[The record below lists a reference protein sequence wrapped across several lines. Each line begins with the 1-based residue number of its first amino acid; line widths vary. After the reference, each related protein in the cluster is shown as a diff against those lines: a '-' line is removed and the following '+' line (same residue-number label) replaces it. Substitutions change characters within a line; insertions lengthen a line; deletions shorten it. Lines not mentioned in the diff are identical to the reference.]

1 MLFINI
7 NYSFTLISRFL
18 IIEGLK
24 CKTYIN
30 ILSILYIAVAGNDFI
45 IAK

>member
-1 MLFINI
+1 MVFINI
-7 NYSFTLISRFL
+7 NYSFILASRFL

-30 ILSILYIAVAGNDFI
+30 ILRAYYIYIAVASNDLI
-45 IAK
+45 P